1 MTILEE
7 KSFRE
12 QEKIVSKIADINH
25 IYNIE
30 IIEKNANILRF
41 NYQKLTFYLIAFS
54 LIEYISNKNILDA
67 NNMLKKINEILFPN
81 KNSFYFIK
89 EIYIFFEN
97 IYIHLGFDI
106 DIKEHLGYIE
116 SLNFNEYL
124 NYIDN
129 DFEKDFLL
137 LIKKCC

>member
-41 NYQKLTFYLIAFS
+41 NYQKLAFYLIAFS

-67 NNMLKKINEILFPN
+67 NNMLKKINEMLFPD

-106 DIKEHLGYIE
+106 DIKDI
-116 SLNFNEYL
+116 
-124 NYIDN
+124 
-129 DFEKDFLL
+129 
-137 LIKKCC
+137 